1 MEKKTALEKSLEK
14 VLSFL
19 KSKEMVEMLKEE
31 KLFNMSYI
39 KANFQFEEKDLELLF
54 SYAKLLYDQGLY
66 LGINVVTL
74 NLFRCSKLFVL
85 LQKTIK
91 QERAKH
97 QCLVGT
103 IRLLYYLGL
112 TRKSI

>member
-1 MEKKTALEKSLEK
+1 MYFLISEDVAIEDGLKQVVEKKATLEKSLEK

-54 SYAKLLYDQGLY
+54 SYAKLLYEQGLY
-66 LGINVVTL
+66 LGKIV
-74 NLFRCSKLFVL
+74 FISF
-85 LQKTIK
+85 
-91 QERAKH
+91 
-97 QCLVGT
+97 
-103 IRLLYYLGL
+103 
-112 TRKSI
+112 